1 MWRLNN
7 MILNNQW
14 VKEVDK
20 EIKQY
25 FETNEIG
32 NTMFQNL
39 RKLSKAVVRGKF
51 VVIMQELNPA
61 PTLQNE
67 ANLKNFPLHFKE
79 LEIEE
84 QTKPKFR
91 RKKEITKRREERN
104 EVEARKTIEKINE
117 TKSLFF

>member
-7 MILNNQW
+7 MILNSQW

-51 VVIMQELNPA
+51 VVIM
-61 PTLQNE
+61 
-67 ANLKNFPLHFKE
+67 
-79 LEIEE
+79 
-84 QTKPKFR
+84 
-91 RKKEITKRREERN
+91 
-104 EVEARKTIEKINE
+104 
-117 TKSLFF
+117 